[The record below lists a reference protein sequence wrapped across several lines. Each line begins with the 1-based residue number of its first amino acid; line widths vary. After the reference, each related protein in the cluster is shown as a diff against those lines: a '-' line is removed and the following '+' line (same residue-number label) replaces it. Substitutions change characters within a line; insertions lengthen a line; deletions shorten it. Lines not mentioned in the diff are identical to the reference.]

1 MKNILFYEAKSC
13 FETFKGQEE
22 NIDKIALE
30 YLDFLST
37 CKTERETVKW
47 IEDICVSKNI
57 STNSKDK
64 MFYRKLKDKT
74 IILIRRGK
82 RPLKEG
88 LRILG
93 AHLDT
98 PRLDFKQHPIYE
110 NTYLAM
116 VKTHYYGGIR
126 KHQWFSIPLA
136 IHGIVVKTDGTKIN
150 LKIGED
156 PKDPVFVIPDLLPH
170 LAYKQNEQKLSKA
183 FEAEKMNAIIGNIP
197 YQEDDTKDIEEKI
210 KFYVLKILYEK
221 YGIIEEDLY
230 SAELQLVPAYPARF
244 VGLDNSLIG
253 GYGQDD
259 RICVFCGY
267 KAFFEEQDPEYT
279 QVVVFWDKEE
289 IGSEGAS
296 SARSMFMEYVIE
308 EMIRNWE
315 KDCAI
320 SEVFLNTKAIS
331 ADVHGALDPDYQDLH
346 DKLNT
351 SKLGYGPVFCKFTG
365 HKGKVGANDANAEY
379 IAFLREKLNK
389 KNIPWQM
396 AELGKVDEGGGG
408 TVAKFLARYG
418 MDIIDF
424 GPGLLGMHSPFE
436 ISSKFDLYATYL
448 AYREFLA

>member
-64 MFYRKLKDKT
+64 IFYRKLKDKT

-221 YGIIEEDLY
+221 YGIIC
-230 SAELQLVPAYPARF
+230 V
-244 VGLDNSLIG
+244 I
-253 GYGQDD
+253 
-259 RICVFCGY
+259 ICIC
-267 KAFFEEQDPEYT
+267 
-279 QVVVFWDKEE
+279 
-289 IGSEGAS
+289 I
-296 SARSMFMEYVIE
+296 
-308 EMIRNWE
+308 
-315 KDCAI
+315 
-320 SEVFLNTKAIS
+320 
-331 ADVHGALDPDYQDLH
+331 H
-346 DKLNT
+346 
-351 SKLGYGPVFCKFTG
+351 KFTG
-365 HKGKVGANDANAEY
+365 SQRYFFAFKIFLIGRCTNKQTHMRIFINEFPDIVQAGTGTQTVFPDIFLDGRFRADHKIGILIDQCPGKVKVFINDLKRRKRVLFRIRIY
-379 IAFLREKLNK
+379 IRLCNNNLHRPLLLFVSTVYENGNK
-389 KNIPWQM
+389 KRDQQNSSRQGSPSC
-396 AELGKVDEGGGG
+396 
-408 TVAKFLARYG
+408 
-418 MDIIDF
+418 
-424 GPGLLGMHSPFE
+424 LLP
-436 ISSKFDLYATYL
+436 A
-448 AYREFLA
+448 